1 MKAIEAK
8 RYVTLALLAVLLLI
22 AILSLLKAS
31 LWGVLFSLLLALL
44 VYVGYI
50 GELGQVLGEE
60 GARSLGLIFSPK
72 PELPAV
78 PLLPGGGSQ
87 SLRRVSRR
95 DPGSPLPPL

>member
-1 MKAIEAK
+1 
-8 RYVTLALLAVLLLI
+8 
-22 AILSLLKAS
+22 
-31 LWGVLFSLLLALL
+31 
-44 VYVGYI
+44 
-50 GELGQVLGEE
+50 
-60 GARSLGLIFSPK
+60 LGLIFSPK